1 MKKIQDQSLKNS
13 TDQLQDMITAQRARR
28 TVLKGAVAGIA
39 SLSAL
44 GTNALVGSGNVFAHD
59 KPHQDNPHQDKSHQ
73 DNPHQ
78 DKSHQDKSHQNK
90 SHQHKHKLQQI
101 LDIAVTAEQL
111 AVTTYSNGL
120 AHAWALGIKGDNLHY
135 LHAALVEEQIH
146 ESFFES
152 LGGEALTSTFSY
164 PNGAATFSNLATFID
179 TQQMLESSLDSAF
192 LAGVIEAAQAGEFRL
207 AQILAQIACIEAE
220 HRVLGRTII
229 GYQPADNY
237 AYTPVL
243 VKRVKDTPSVLMDA
257 GYLSPTFGNIY
268 AYEPIIIN
276 LPDIEYRTPYSVG
289 YPKH

>member
-1 MKKIQDQSLKNS
+1 MKKLQDQSLKNS
-13 TDQLQDMITAQRARR
+13 TSQLQNMITAQRARR

-59 KPHQDNPHQDKSHQ
+59 KPHQDKP
-73 DNPHQ
+73 
-78 DKSHQDKSHQNK
+78 HQDKSHQNK
-90 SHQHKHKLQQI
+90 SHQDKLQQI

-120 AHAWALGIKGDNLHY
+120 ANAWALGIKGDNLHY

-146 ESFFES
+146 ELFFES
-152 LGGEALTSTFSY
+152 LGGIALTSTFSY

-179 TQQMLESSLDSAF
+179 TQQMLEGSLDSAF

-220 HRVLGRTII
+220 HRVLGRTIM

-243 VKRVKDTPSVLMDA
+243 VKRVKDTPSVLLDA
-257 GYLSPTFGNIY
+257 GYLSPTFSNIY
-268 AYEPIIIN
+268 TYEPVSTN
-276 LPDIEYRTPYSVG
+276 FPDIEYHTPYSVG

>member
-13 TDQLQDMITAQRARR
+13 TSQLQDMITAQRARR
-28 TVLKGAVAGIA
+28 TVLKGAIAGIA

-44 GTNALVGSGNVFAHD
+44 GTNALVRSGNVFAHD
-59 KPHQDNPHQDKSHQ
+59 KPHQDN
-73 DNPHQ
+73 
-78 DKSHQDKSHQNK
+78 SHQDKP
-90 SHQHKHKLQQI
+90 HQHKPHQDNSHQDKLQQI

-120 AHAWALGIKGDNLHY
+120 ANAWALGVKGDNLHY

-146 ESFFES
+146 EFFFES
-152 LGGEALTSTFSY
+152 LGGVALTSTFSY

-179 TQQMLESSLDSAF
+179 TQQMLEGSLDSAF

-220 HRVLGRTII
+220 HRVLGRTIM

-243 VKRVKDTPSVLMDA
+243 VKRVKDTPSVLLDA
-257 GYLSPTFGNIY
+257 GYLSPTFSNIY
-268 AYEPIIIN
+268 TYEPVSTN
-276 LPDIEYRTPYSVG
+276 FPDIEYRTPYSVG

>member
-13 TDQLQDMITAQRARR
+13 TSQLQNMITAQRARR

-59 KPHQDNPHQDKSHQ
+59 KPHQDKPHQDK
-73 DNPHQ
+73 P
-78 DKSHQDKSHQNK
+78 HQNK
-90 SHQHKHKLQQI
+90 SHQDKLQQI

-120 AHAWALGIKGDNLHY
+120 ANAWALGIKGDNLHY

-146 ESFFES
+146 ELFFES
-152 LGGEALTSTFSY
+152 LGGIALTSTFSY

-179 TQQMLESSLDSAF
+179 TQQMLECSLDSAF

-220 HRVLGRTII
+220 HRVLGRTIM

-243 VKRVKDTPSVLMDA
+243 VKRVKDTPSVLLDA
-257 GYLSPTFGNIY
+257 GYLSPTFSNIY
-268 AYEPIIIN
+268 TYEPVSTN
-276 LPDIEYRTPYSVG
+276 FPDIEYHTPYSVG

>member
-13 TDQLQDMITAQRARR
+13 TSQLQNMITAQRARR

-59 KPHQDNPHQDKSHQ
+59 KPHQDKPHQDK
-73 DNPHQ
+73 P
-78 DKSHQDKSHQNK
+78 HQNK
-90 SHQHKHKLQQI
+90 SHQDKLQQI

-120 AHAWALGIKGDNLHY
+120 ANAWALGIKGDNLHY

-146 ESFFES
+146 ELFFES
-152 LGGEALTSTFSY
+152 LGGIALTSTFSY

-179 TQQMLESSLDSAF
+179 TQQMLEGSLDSAF

-220 HRVLGRTII
+220 HRVLGRTIM

-243 VKRVKDTPSVLMDA
+243 VKRVKDTPSVLLDA
-257 GYLSPTFGNIY
+257 GYLSPTFSNIY
-268 AYEPIIIN
+268 TYEPVSTN
-276 LPDIEYRTPYSVG
+276 FPDIEYHTPYSVG